1 MAHSKR
7 RFRKSRLDRRVK
19 RVRRKG
25 RSLMS
30 TASGP
35 WILLGFWVTLFVAAA
50 LAVVFLVIP
59 MFSQITENEPA
70 PTMQPSEKP
79 EDNPAAHSIQ
89 TTELGALQKEIS
101 PGVRYVGDTCSFNG
115 VIAYSGG
122 VDENGD
128 PLLKN
133 IYMVDLSNPEN
144 PEKLPFNAERQDLF
158 SLDMNEKWLV
168 FTDGS
173 RAGGGFVKA
182 YNRKDGTVVTVK
194 EYFAGQPVLSLSGD
208 FLAWTERTG
217 TYMDK
222 LYLCD
227 LKTKEYITV
236 ATFEGSRYGQSK
248 PSAKNGQ
255 LIWAESDAAAAQDGP
270 AKSVIRYVDLSGG
283 TGTAG
288 TYQANMYVHDPV
300 TNGKDWAWID
310 ADHGMGARLY
320 LAQNGGEPQ
329 LIADSVLTYGITD
342 TFLAY
347 NRNSSIYV
355 YFLSD
360 GYEQIVTPASESAM
374 LANVSSDKVIWFE
387 TGILS
392 RDVLKYAAI
401 S

>member
-1 MAHSKR
+1 
-7 RFRKSRLDRRVK
+7 
-19 RVRRKG
+19 
-25 RSLMS
+25 MS

-35 WILLGFWVTLFVAAA
+35 WILLGFWVALIASAV

-59 MFSQITENEPA
+59 MFTEITENEPA
-70 PTMQPSEKP
+70 PTMMPSERP
-79 EDNPAAHSIQ
+79 ADSPAAHDIQ

-101 PGVRYVGDTCSFNG
+101 PGVRYVGATCSFDG
-115 VIAYSGG
+115 VLAYSGG

-133 IYMVDLSNPEN
+133 IFLVDLSDPEN
-144 PEKLPFNAERQDLF
+144 PGQLPVTAERQDIF
-158 SLDMNEKWLV
+158 SLDMNDAWLV

-173 RAGGGFVKA
+173 RAGGGLIKA
-182 YNRKDGTVVTVK
+182 FNRKTGEVVAVK
-194 EYFAGQPVLSLSGD
+194 EYYAGQPVLSLSGD

-227 LKTKEYITV
+227 LNTLEYVTV

-248 PSAKNGQ
+248 PSARNGQ
-255 LIWAESDAAAAQDGP
+255 LIWAEADPSAPQDGP
-270 AKSVIRYVDLSGG
+270 AKSVIRYVDLDGG
-283 TGTAG
+283 TGQIG
-288 TYQANMYVHDPV
+288 TYQANTYVHDPV
-300 TNGKDWAWID
+300 TNGRDWAWID
-310 ADHGMGARLY
+310 ADHGAGARLY
-320 LAQNGGEPQ
+320 LSLNGSEPL
-329 LIADSVLTYGITD
+329 LIADEVLTYGITD

-347 NRNSSIYV
+347 NRRNSIYV

>member
-1 MAHSKR
+1 MARSKR
-7 RFRKSRLDRRVK
+7 RFRKSRLSRRVK
-19 RVRRKG
+19 RVRRRG

-35 WILLGFWVTLFVAAA
+35 WILLGFWVALVAAA
-50 LAVVFLVIP
+50 VLAVVFLVIP
-59 MFSQITENEPA
+59 MFSHITDMEPA

-79 EDNPAAHSIQ
+79 EDSPAAHSIQ
-89 TTELGALQKEIS
+89 TIELGALQKEIS
-101 PGVRYVGDTCSFNG
+101 PGVRYVGDTCSFDG
-115 VIAYSGG
+115 VIAFSGG

-133 IYMVDLSNPEN
+133 IFLVDLKDPEN
-144 PEKLPFNAERQDLF
+144 PEKLPITAERQDIF
-158 SLDMNEKWLV
+158 SLDMNETWMV
-168 FTDGS
+168 FTDGN

-182 YNRKDGTVVTVK
+182 FNRKTNATVTVK
-194 EYFAGQPVLSLSGD
+194 EYYAGQPSLSLSGD
-208 FLAWTERTG
+208 MLAWTERTG

-227 LKTKEYITV
+227 LNTLEYVTI
-236 ATFEGSRYGQSK
+236 ATFEGSRYGQSR
-248 PSAKNGQ
+248 PSAKNNQ
-255 LIWAESDAAAAQDGP
+255 LIWAEADSAAPQDGAP
-270 AKSVIRYVDLSGG
+270 RSVIRYVDLNGNGG
-283 TGTAG
+283 VIG

-310 ADHGMGARLY
+310 ADHAEGARLY
-320 LAQNGGEPQ
+320 LSIGRGEPI
-329 LIADSVLTYGITD
+329 LVADDVLAYGITE

-347 NRNSSIYV
+347 NRNNSIYV
-355 YFLSD
+355 YFLSN
-360 GYEQIVTPASESAM
+360 GYEQIVTPASESAL

>member
-1 MAHSKR
+1 MAHSKK
-7 RFRKSRLDRRVK
+7 RFRKSRLGHRVK
-19 RVRRKG
+19 RVRRRG

-35 WILLGFWVTLFVAAA
+35 WLLLGFWITLFTAAV
-50 LAVVFLVIP
+50 LAVIFLVVP
-59 MFSQITENEPA
+59 MFSRIGENEPA
-70 PTMQPSEKP
+70 PTMQSSEKP
-79 EDNPAAHSIQ
+79 EDGPAAHSIQ

-101 PGVRYVGDTCSFNG
+101 PGVRYVGDTCSFGG

-122 VDENGD
+122 VDENGN

-133 IYMVDLSNPEN
+133 IYTVDLSDPEN
-144 PEKLPFNAERQDLF
+144 PEQLPVTPEKQDFF

-168 FTDGS
+168 FTDGD

-182 YNRKDGTVVTVK
+182 YNRETRNTVTVK
-194 EYFAGQPVLSLSGD
+194 QYYAGQPALSLSGD
-208 FLAWTERTG
+208 ALAWTERTG

-222 LYLCD
+222 LYVCNLET
-227 LKTKEYITV
+227 LEYVTV
-236 ATFEGSRYGQSK
+236 ATFESSRYGQSR
-248 PSAKNGQ
+248 PSAGNGQ
-255 LIWAESDAAAAQDGP
+255 LIWAEADPSVAQDSGP
-270 AKSVIRYVDLSGG
+270 KSVIRYIDLERNAG
-283 TGTAG
+283 TG

-310 ADHGMGARLY
+310 GDHAEGAKLY
-320 LAQNGGEPQ
+320 LSVGRGEPV
-329 LIADSVLTYGITD
+329 LVAENVLTYGISD
-342 TFLAY
+342 DFLAY
-347 NRNSSIYV
+347 NRNNSIYV
-355 YFLSD
+355 YFLED

-374 LANVSSDKVIWFE
+374 LADVSSDKVIWFE